1 MACITDTNVSQ
12 GSVAMHARCSG
23 IFNIHLTQNL
33 PTNFQWQKFFN
44 RLRFDRIM
52 VMSLWPRFFLA
63 HPVYILVGWC
73 RRLSGHS
80 ITSYKSM
87 PTAFGWYWT
96 TLSVRGRRFQLPTT
110 LCRRS
115 MWDISHSHWLLA
127 MPKAVSRAGCL
138 DVWTVSGENLMHK
151 NVGCNTAIQR
161 LLTPPKF
168 HTKI

>member
-1 MACITDTNVSQ
+1 MAP
-12 GSVAMHARCSG
+12 
-23 IFNIHLTQNL
+23 L
-33 PTNFQWQKFFN
+33 
-44 RLRFDRIM
+44 
-52 VMSLWPRFFLA
+52 FLA

-73 RRLSGHS
+73 RRLSRHS

-96 TLSVRGRRFQLPTT
+96 TLSVCGRRFQLPTT

-115 MWDISHSHWLLA
+115 MWDISRSHWLLA

-168 HTKI
+168 HTKNLMHKNVGCNTAIRCLNTPKISHKNLMHKNIGCTTSSNK